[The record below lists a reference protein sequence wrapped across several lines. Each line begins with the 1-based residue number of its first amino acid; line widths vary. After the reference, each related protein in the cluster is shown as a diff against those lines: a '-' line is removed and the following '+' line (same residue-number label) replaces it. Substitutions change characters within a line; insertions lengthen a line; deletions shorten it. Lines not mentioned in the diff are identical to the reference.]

1 MKSLLVLSSYVSCPL
16 FSFSIF
22 FYMFS
27 LFPRLTK
34 MKQSLHAHHKFTG
47 REKGNNS
54 MYNIERNTFNTKT
67 PTNIWA
73 TRRAETG
80 QKDGTGTT
88 FFFSEQKDQ
97 RREISQRHC
106 MKILNIKNKRWNM
119 TKIQSYLPERKP
131 SLTTTKA
138 WQQQPVVPQT
148 WIFLTMGQCC
158 ESSR

>member
-1 MKSLLVLSSYVSCPL
+1 MHMWNHSWFCHHMFLAHFFLSFFL
-16 FSFSIF
+16 

-27 LFPRLTK
+27 LFPHLTK

-73 TRRAETG
+73 TRQSCFNQAETG
-80 QKDGTGTT
+80 RKDGTGTT

-97 RREISQRHC
+97 QREVSQRHC
-106 MKILNIKNKRWNM
+106 MKIINIKNKHWNM

-131 SLTTTKA
+131 SLIKKK
-138 WQQQPVVPQT
+138 
-148 WIFLTMGQCC
+148 
-158 ESSR
+158 